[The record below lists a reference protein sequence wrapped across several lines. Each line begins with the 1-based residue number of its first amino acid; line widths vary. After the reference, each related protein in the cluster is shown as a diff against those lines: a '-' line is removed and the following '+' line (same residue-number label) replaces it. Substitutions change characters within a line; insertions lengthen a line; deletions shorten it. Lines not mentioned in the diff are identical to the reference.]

1 MENNL
6 GDKILKE
13 YMKQTSKE
21 EILQK
26 LEIDEAMYNSWLQI
40 NKSVLDKIDAHLE
53 QKKLRS
59 TLKIKNLPNFD
70 DTDDE
75 NEDENEEEKVHNK
88 FLYKEPIPLDYQ
100 QHQHKKI
107 MTLQHRQNQI
117 QDKINRL
124 NDLVKQKKI
133 GQDEYHHAIKILN
146 EEMDNVIRLL
156 EQQPPPQS
164 NGE

>member
-40 NKSVLDKIDAHLE
+40 NKSVLDKIDVHLE

-70 DTDDE
+70 DTD
-75 NEDENEEEKVHNK
+75 EDETEEGNHNK

-100 QHQHKKI
+100 HHQHKKI

>member
-21 EILQK
+21 EIIQK
-26 LEIDEAMYNSWLQI
+26 LEIDESMYNSWQQI
-40 NKSVLDKIDAHLE
+40 NKSVLDKIDEHL
-53 QKKLRS
+53 QKKKLRS
-59 TLKIKNLPNFD
+59 TLKIRNVPEMN
-70 DTDDE
+70 DDE
-75 NEDENEEEKVHNK
+75 DDEEEENVVHNK

-100 QHQHKKI
+100 HHHQKKM
-107 MTLQHRQNQI
+107 MTLQHRQSQI
-117 QDKINRL
+117 QDKMNRL

-133 GQDEYHHAIKILN
+133 GQDEYHHAIKILKD
-146 EEMDNVIRLL
+146 EMDNVNRLL
-156 EQQPPPQS
+156 EQQPQS